1 MSVSE
6 QVGLPYG
13 SRASSP
19 GASLRRPFTPG
30 GMFPSSASTAGDG
43 RVSRSA
49 STHGGGHGGFAPTA
63 LYHSSSTYSLQ
74 RPIEPGD
81 RTGAVFTYSSSV
93 LFYPLYIYLY
103 ICIYFTWNQF
113 LFTFSGSSSHLPQFH
128 LPTSRQRRSSSQ
140 AAAGSHLARF
150 GGESRG
156 HNLIQG
162 PGKKNSWKQ
171 NK

>member
-63 LYHSSSTYSLQ
+63 LYHSSSTYSLR

-81 RTGAVFTYSSSV
+81 RTGAVFTYGSSV
-93 LFYPLYIYLY
+93 LFYPLYIPIY
-103 ICIYFTWNQF
+103 IFLTWNQLF
-113 LFTFSGSSSHLPQFH
+113 VYISRILVSLTPISFANQSAKEVFFSSSCWFTFSQIWRWVQRTQFN
-128 LPTSRQRRSSSQ
+128 P
-140 AAAGSHLARF
+140 
-150 GGESRG
+150 
-156 HNLIQG
+156 G
-162 PGKKNSWKQ
+162 PGQKKNSWKQ

>member
-1 MSVSE
+1 MHHDNNYDRNSMSVSE

-63 LYHSSSTYSLQ
+63 LYHSSSTYSLR

-81 RTGAVFTYSSSV
+81 RTGAVFTYGSSV
-93 LFYPLYIYLY
+93 LFYPLYIPIY
-103 ICIYFTWNQF
+103 IFFNVKS
-113 LFTFSGSSSHLPQFH
+113 TFCLHFQDPRLTYPNFICRPVGK
-128 LPTSRQRRSSSQ
+128 
-140 AAAGSHLARF
+140 
-150 GGESRG
+150 GG
-156 HNLIQG
+156 LLL
-162 PGKKNSWKQ
+162 KQ
-171 NK
+171 LLVHI

>member
-1 MSVSE
+1 MTQSKIVYNNFQGSSGFHHMHHDNNYDRNSMSVSE
-6 QVGLPYG
+6 QVPTYG

-49 STHGGGHGGFAPTA
+49 STHGGGGHGGFAPTA
-63 LYHSSSTYSLQ
+63 LYHSSSTYSLR

-81 RTGAVFTYSSSV
+81 R
-93 LFYPLYIYLY
+93 
-103 ICIYFTWNQF
+103 
-113 LFTFSGSSSHLPQFH
+113 SGSSSHLPQFH

-150 GGESRG
+150 GGERKAQYE
-156 HNLIQG
+156 LKR
-162 PGKKNSWKQ
+162 GKKQHCVCPKG
-171 NK
+171 